1 MASSVAIKDRPS
13 DTITSE
19 RLLLRPLAPTD
30 SQSVFD
36 IRSDPRVI
44 YWTEPN
50 TREQSDEWLKSRLE
64 SDKSVVYTVSLLP
77 SRSDPSPQII
87 GLMGA
92 RWQAIGLTGAH
103 SLPEV
108 GYSFRPSF
116 WGHGYAT
123 EALRAWIQMYWERY
137 ASEHPVL
144 QEDEKWYLKGVTGS
158 GNAGSRG
165 VLLKCGF
172 KFFTEQAVDD
182 ERTGAKEG
190 AKAILQEFRL
200 ERPRVEG

>member
-1 MASSVAIKDRPS
+1 MASPVVTDRPS

-30 SQSVFD
+30 SQSVFA

-50 TREQSDEWLKSRLE
+50 TREQSDEWLKTRLE
-64 SDKSVVYTVSLLP
+64 SDKSIVYTVSLLP
-77 SRSDPSPQII
+77 SLSDPSPQIM
-87 GLMGA
+87 GLTGCHT
-92 RWQAIGLTGAH
+92 QAIGLTGAH
-103 SLPEV
+103 TLPEV
-108 GYSFRPSF
+108 GYLFRPSS

-123 EALRAWIQMYWERY
+123 EALRAWIQMYLERY
-137 ASEHPVL
+137 AGEYPVL
-144 QEDEKWYLKGVTGS
+144 QVDEKWYLKGVTGS

-165 VLLKCGF
+165 VLMKCGF
-172 KFFTEQAVDD
+172 KYFAEEVVDD
-182 ERTGAKEG
+182 ERKGTGEG
-190 AKAILQEFRL
+190 AKVILQEFRF